1 MTLPSST
8 RPDDSDPEQEH
19 SVDSMEAGRER
30 LDYSSS
36 GSRGQFCT
44 QGTPGT
50 SGDEDEAQEIPH
62 RSNAPKS
69 KARLEGQVKEATENT
84 TKGVVRRKMKGGELE
99 DERIPA
105 PVASIAAQPGQTNSR
120 LWKF

>member
-1 MTLPSST
+1 MMLPSST

-19 SVDSMEAGRER
+19 LDDSMEAGRER

-36 GSRGQFCT
+36 GSRGT
-44 QGTPGT
+44 L
-50 SGDEDEAQEIPH
+50 GDEDEAQEIPH

-69 KARLEGQVKEATENT
+69 KACLEGQVKEATENT
-84 TKGVVRRKMKGGELE
+84 TKGVVRRNVKGGELE
-99 DERIPA
+99 DEWIPA